1 MIHVEIKN
9 NMADYDDESDEIL
22 EEPEKEDDL
31 YSEEIRVA
39 NVLLYGSSMAK
50 QEIIIKLI
58 TLGNVDILTKI
69 LNALTDKEYDRVMP
83 SA

>member
-31 YSEEIRVA
+31 DSEEIRVA

-50 QEIIIKLI
+50 QEIIIKDLKNI
-58 TLGNVDILTKI
+58 IMT
-69 LNALTDKEYDRVMP
+69 
-83 SA
+83 